1 MSVVIHKIADSAIV
15 ETDVPEILE
24 ELIWLEPW
32 IMRDI
37 SQDIL
42 FLKTAGEKR
51 PKKHLQIGIAVKSLA
66 GSRRVI
72 ELLTR
77 TEWTEHY
84 SITMQ

>member
-1 MSVVIHKIADSAIV
+1 
-15 ETDVPEILE
+15 
-24 ELIWLEPW
+24 
-32 IMRDI
+32 MRDI
-37 SQDIL
+37 SQDIV

-77 TEWTEHY
+77 TEWAEHY